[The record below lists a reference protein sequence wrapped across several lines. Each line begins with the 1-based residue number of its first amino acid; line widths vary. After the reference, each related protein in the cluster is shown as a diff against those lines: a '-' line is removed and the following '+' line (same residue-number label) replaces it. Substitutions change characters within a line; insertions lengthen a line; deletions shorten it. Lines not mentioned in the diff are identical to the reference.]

1 MKHSPSCD
9 SGRCPTGSERLSRT
23 IPETR
28 GRLERC
34 SGMKSARTVMF
45 IAIVALAAVAA
56 SIGRAQEESCD
67 AREQNFRAYV
77 TLLRTDIKAERK
89 DIINAINAIMQFND
103 SDATKFWPI
112 FQQYDAELTTIG
124 DGRMKLIVDYA
135 RNYEN
140 LTNEQADALMSKAFD
155 LEVQRAMLKKKYFD
169 KMKAQLSATQA
180 AKFFLVENQIQHII
194 DLQISASL
202 PVVQTASN

>member
-1 MKHSPSCD
+1 M
-9 SGRCPTGSERLSRT
+9 
-23 IPETR
+23 
-28 GRLERC
+28 
-34 SGMKSARTVMF
+34 V
-45 IAIVALAAVAA
+45 IAIVVLAAVAA
-56 SIGRAQEESCD
+56 SIGRTQEESFD

-89 DIINAINAIMQFND
+89 DVINAIMQFND

-140 LTNEQADALMSKAFD
+140 LTDEQADALMSKAFE
-155 LEVQRAMLKKKYFD
+155 LEAQRAILKKKFFD

-202 PVVQTASN
+202 PVVQTTST

>member
-1 MKHSPSCD
+1 
-9 SGRCPTGSERLSRT
+9 
-23 IPETR
+23 
-28 GRLERC
+28 
-34 SGMKSARTVMF
+34 MF

-56 SIGRAQEESCD
+56 SIGRAQEESFD

-89 DIINAINAIMQFND
+89 DIINAIMQFND

-140 LTNEQADALMSKAFD
+140 LTNEQADALMSKAFE
-155 LEVQRAMLKKKYFD
+155 LEAQRAMLKKKYFD

-202 PVVQTASN
+202 PVVRTASN

>member
-1 MKHSPSCD
+1 MVK
-9 SGRCPTGSERLSRT
+9 T
-23 IPETR
+23 
-28 GRLERC
+28 
-34 SGMKSARTVMF
+34 
-45 IAIVALAAVAA
+45 IVALAVVAA
-56 SIGRAQEESCD
+56 SIGRAQEKSFD

-89 DIINAINAIMQFND
+89 DIINAIMQFND

-140 LTNEQADALMSKAFD
+140 LTNEQADALMSKAFE
-155 LEVQRAMLKKKYFD
+155 LEAQRAILKKKYFD

>member
-1 MKHSPSCD
+1 M
-9 SGRCPTGSERLSRT
+9 
-23 IPETR
+23 
-28 GRLERC
+28 
-34 SGMKSARTVMF
+34 V

-56 SIGRAQEESCD
+56 SIGRAQEESFD

-89 DIINAINAIMQFND
+89 DIINAIMQFND

-155 LEVQRAMLKKKYFD
+155 LEAQRAILKKKYFD
-169 KMKAQLSATQA
+169 KMKAQLSATEA

-202 PVVQTASN
+202 PVVQTTSN

>member
-1 MKHSPSCD
+1 M
-9 SGRCPTGSERLSRT
+9 
-23 IPETR
+23 
-28 GRLERC
+28 
-34 SGMKSARTVMF
+34 V

-56 SIGRAQEESCD
+56 SIGRAQEESFD

-89 DIINAINAIMQFND
+89 DIINAIMQFND

-140 LTNEQADALMSKAFD
+140 LTNEQADALMSKAFE
-155 LEVQRAMLKKKYFD
+155 LEAQRAILKKYFD

-202 PVVQTASN
+202 PVVQTTSN

>member
-1 MKHSPSCD
+1 M
-9 SGRCPTGSERLSRT
+9 
-23 IPETR
+23 
-28 GRLERC
+28 
-34 SGMKSARTVMF
+34 V

-56 SIGRAQEESCD
+56 SIGRAQEESFD

-89 DIINAINAIMQFND
+89 DIINAIMQFND

-140 LTNEQADALMSKAFD
+140 LTNEQADALMSKAFE
-155 LEVQRAMLKKKYFD
+155 LEAQRAILKKKYFD

-202 PVVQTASN
+202 PVVQTTSN

>member
-1 MKHSPSCD
+1 M
-9 SGRCPTGSERLSRT
+9 
-23 IPETR
+23 
-28 GRLERC
+28 
-34 SGMKSARTVMF
+34 V

-56 SIGRAQEESCD
+56 FIGRAQEESFD

-89 DIINAINAIMQFND
+89 DIINAIMQFND

-135 RNYEN
+135 RSYEN

-155 LEVQRAMLKKKYFD
+155 LEAQRAILKKKYFD

-202 PVVQTASN
+202 PVVQTTSN

>member
-1 MKHSPSCD
+1 MRHNPSCD
-9 SGRCPTGSERLSRT
+9 SGRCQTGSERLSRT

-28 GRLERC
+28 ERLERC
-34 SGMKSARTVMF
+34 SGMKSARTVMV

-56 SIGRAQEESCD
+56 SIGRAQEESFD

-89 DIINAINAIMQFND
+89 DIITAIMQFND

-155 LEVQRAMLKKKYFD
+155 LEAQRAILKKKYFD
-169 KMKAQLSATQA
+169 KMKAQLSATEA

-202 PVVQTASN
+202 PVVQTTSN

>member
-1 MKHSPSCD
+1 
-9 SGRCPTGSERLSRT
+9 
-23 IPETR
+23 
-28 GRLERC
+28 
-34 SGMKSARTVMF
+34 MF

-56 SIGRAQEESCD
+56 SIGRAQEESFD

-89 DIINAINAIMQFND
+89 DIINAIMQFND

-155 LEVQRAMLKKKYFD
+155 LEAQRAILKKKYFD
-169 KMKAQLSATQA
+169 KMKAQLSATEA

-202 PVVQTASN
+202 PVVQTTSN

>member
-1 MKHSPSCD
+1 M
-9 SGRCPTGSERLSRT
+9 
-23 IPETR
+23 
-28 GRLERC
+28 
-34 SGMKSARTVMF
+34 V

-56 SIGRAQEESCD
+56 SIGRAQEESFD

-89 DIINAINAIMQFND
+89 DIITAIMQFND

-155 LEVQRAMLKKKYFD
+155 LEAQRAILKKKYFD
-169 KMKAQLSATQA
+169 KMKAQLSATEA

-202 PVVQTASN
+202 PVVQTTSN

>member
-1 MKHSPSCD
+1 
-9 SGRCPTGSERLSRT
+9 
-23 IPETR
+23 
-28 GRLERC
+28 
-34 SGMKSARTVMF
+34 MF
-45 IAIVALAAVAA
+45 TAALAAVAA
-56 SIGRAQEESCD
+56 SIGRAQEESFD

-77 TLLRTDIKAERK
+77 TLLRPDIKAERK
-89 DIINAINAIMQFND
+89 DIINAIMQFND

-112 FQQYDAELTTIG
+112 FQQYDAERTTIG

-140 LTNEQADALMSKAFD
+140 LTNEQADALMSKAFE
-155 LEVQRAMLKKKYFD
+155 LEAQRAILKKKYFD

>member
-1 MKHSPSCD
+1 M
-9 SGRCPTGSERLSRT
+9 
-23 IPETR
+23 
-28 GRLERC
+28 
-34 SGMKSARTVMF
+34 V

-56 SIGRAQEESCD
+56 SIGSAQEESFD
-67 AREQNFRAYV
+67 QREQNFRAYV

-89 DIINAINAIMQFND
+89 DIINAIMQFND

-140 LTNEQADALMSKAFD
+140 LTNEQADALMRKAFG
-155 LEVQRAMLKKKYFD
+155 LEAQRAILKKKFFD

-202 PVVQTASN
+202 PVVQTTST

>member
-1 MKHSPSCD
+1 
-9 SGRCPTGSERLSRT
+9 
-23 IPETR
+23 
-28 GRLERC
+28 
-34 SGMKSARTVMF
+34 
-45 IAIVALAAVAA
+45 
-56 SIGRAQEESCD
+56 
-67 AREQNFRAYV
+67 
-77 TLLRTDIKAERK
+77 
-89 DIINAINAIMQFND
+89 MQFND

-135 RNYEN
+135 RSYEN

-155 LEVQRAMLKKKYFD
+155 LEAQRAILKKKYFD

-202 PVVQTASN
+202 PVVQTTSN

>member
-1 MKHSPSCD
+1 M
-9 SGRCPTGSERLSRT
+9 
-23 IPETR
+23 
-28 GRLERC
+28 
-34 SGMKSARTVMF
+34 V

-56 SIGRAQEESCD
+56 CIGRAQEESFD

-89 DIINAINAIMQFND
+89 DIINAIMQFND

-140 LTNEQADALMSKAFD
+140 LTNEQADALMSKAFE
-155 LEVQRAMLKKKYFD
+155 LEAQRAILKKYFD

-202 PVVQTASN
+202 PVVQTTSN

>member
-1 MKHSPSCD
+1 
-9 SGRCPTGSERLSRT
+9 
-23 IPETR
+23 
-28 GRLERC
+28 
-34 SGMKSARTVMF
+34 MF

-56 SIGRAQEESCD
+56 SIGRAQEESFD

-89 DIINAINAIMQFND
+89 DIINAIMQFND

-140 LTNEQADALMSKAFD
+140 LTNEQADALMSKAFE
-155 LEVQRAMLKKKYFD
+155 LEAQRAMLKKKYFD

-202 PVVQTASN
+202 PVVQTTSN

>member
-1 MKHSPSCD
+1 M
-9 SGRCPTGSERLSRT
+9 
-23 IPETR
+23 
-28 GRLERC
+28 
-34 SGMKSARTVMF
+34 V

-56 SIGRAQEESCD
+56 CIGRAQEESFD

-89 DIINAINAIMQFND
+89 DIINAIMQFND

-155 LEVQRAMLKKKYFD
+155 LEAQRAILKKKYFD

-202 PVVQTASN
+202 PVVQTTSN

>member
-1 MKHSPSCD
+1 M
-9 SGRCPTGSERLSRT
+9 
-23 IPETR
+23 
-28 GRLERC
+28 
-34 SGMKSARTVMF
+34 V

-56 SIGRAQEESCD
+56 SIGRAQEESFD

-89 DIINAINAIMQFND
+89 DIINAIMQFND

-155 LEVQRAMLKKKYFD
+155 LEAQRAILKKKYFD

-202 PVVQTASN
+202 PVVQTTSN

>member
-1 MKHSPSCD
+1 M
-9 SGRCPTGSERLSRT
+9 
-23 IPETR
+23 
-28 GRLERC
+28 
-34 SGMKSARTVMF
+34 V

-56 SIGRAQEESCD
+56 SIGRAQEESFD

-89 DIINAINAIMQFND
+89 DIINAIMQFND

-155 LEVQRAMLKKKYFD
+155 LEAQRAILKKKYFD
-169 KMKAQLSATQA
+169 KMKAQLSATEA

>member
-1 MKHSPSCD
+1 MVI
-9 SGRCPTGSERLSRT
+9 T
-23 IPETR
+23 
-28 GRLERC
+28 
-34 SGMKSARTVMF
+34 
-45 IAIVALAAVAA
+45 IVALAAVAA
-56 SIGRAQEESCD
+56 SIGRAQEESFD

-89 DIINAINAIMQFND
+89 DIINAIMQFND

-140 LTNEQADALMSKAFD
+140 LTNEQADALMSKAFE
-155 LEVQRAMLKKKYFD
+155 LEAQRAILKKKFFD

-202 PVVQTASN
+202 PVVQTAAN